1 MNRRRRCRRRD
12 PFVPE
17 KQWRLPVI
25 NNDLISYL
33 RKGRRFEEIES
44 QPVRESRVPRAPLS
58 PSPTFVL
65 ASKGLVIVDRNG
77 SERLI
82 AKDVRLK

>member
-1 MNRRRRCRRRD
+1 MDRRRRRRRD

-44 QPVRESRVPRAPLS
+44 QPFERVAFQGHPS

>member
-58 PSPTFVL
+58 LPHLCARFER
-65 ASKGLVIVDRNG
+65 ASDSR
-77 SERLI
+77 S
-82 AKDVRLK
+82 

>member
-1 MNRRRRCRRRD
+1 MDRRRRRRRD

-25 NNDLISYL
+25 NNDSISYL

-44 QPVRESRVPRAPLS
+44 EAKRVAFQGHPS

-65 ASKGLVIVDRNG
+65 ASKGLVVVDRNG